1 MHPGSN
7 AEPIR
12 SLAVCQRTRRLV
24 AKPSHLRQLEGQS
37 CLQGQQPG
45 PVHAQLYRSERR
57 CRDSGLRPFSLA
69 YPSRLTRGR
78 WATCRNPVWAASIV
92 PRGQLERAREL
103 GWGGGPSSRASKT
116 VASCTRRPK
125 QSGAVPQ
132 SRGSTTLGSCSAE
145 CPDSRHC
152 SQGNQKFEAY
162 ASSPTVYIR
171 VYTSIHST
179 SVWD

>member
-1 MHPGSN
+1 MAYLSELKLQFVHPGSN

-103 GWGGGPSSRASKT
+103 GWGGPF
-116 VASCTRRPK
+116 K
-125 QSGAVPQ
+125 QGFKDCGVLYTQTKAI
-132 SRGSTTLGSCSAE
+132 RCSAAE
-145 CPDSRHC
+145 PRLHDTWKLLC
-152 SQGNQKFEAY
+152 
-162 ASSPTVYIR
+162 
-171 VYTSIHST
+171 
-179 SVWD
+179 